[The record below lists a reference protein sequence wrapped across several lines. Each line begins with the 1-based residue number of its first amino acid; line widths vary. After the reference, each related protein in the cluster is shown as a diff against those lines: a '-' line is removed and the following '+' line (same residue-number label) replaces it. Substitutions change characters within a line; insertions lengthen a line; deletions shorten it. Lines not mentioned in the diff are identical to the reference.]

1 MNDAV
6 EEVHRTL
13 KALQPD
19 SDQSKGEERE
29 QVIATTVTV
38 KILEALPLISAVS
51 LLIEIS
57 VRIEGIVSS
66 APLLC
71 KRTTIESGFKLI
83 FDEHYYHNMD

>member
-29 QVIATTVTV
+29 QVIATTETV

-57 VRIEGIVSS
+57 VRIEGIVD
-66 APLLC
+66 AVEDLANLADFAADVHENPRET
-71 KRTTIESGFKLI
+71 KPP
-83 FDEHYYHNMD
+83 NNP